1 MISDVIL
8 PSFDKDVSTRRNSY
22 ALYEMI
28 FINSAL
34 LLAFNIHSFVSLL
47 TMMLHN
53 KYDKETLRKKLES
66 EDFKR
71 ITFSFYRYV
80 IIDRPEEYRD
90 DLYIRMAGLDILGR
104 IYIAR
109 EGINAQINV
118 PAHNFEKFKL
128 LLQADAHLTDMPLKI
143 AVEDDGKS
151 FIKLIVRQK
160 RKIVADGLDD
170 NSFDV
175 TNVGT
180 HLNAKEF
187 NEAMEQPDTIVIDMR
202 NHYES
207 EVGHF
212 VGAICPEVDTF
223 REELEKSVQ
232 LVEDKKDHKIL
243 LYCTGGIRCEKAS
256 AWFRHHGFSDVNQL
270 HGGIIQY
277 AREVKEQGLVPK
289 FIGKNF
295 VFDERLGER
304 ITEDIISTCHQCGSP
319 CDDHVNCANDDCHL
333 LFIQCSACA
342 EKFDSCCTPAC
353 QEIFHLPIEEQRR
366 LRKGR
371 IKTDTLSV
379 YRSRLRPDLRKILAD
394 QSDLYLNKS

>member
-1 MISDVIL
+1 MCLSPDIIRLLNPIFNITNRIPSLISKV
-8 PSFDKDVSTRRNSY
+8 KVSC
-22 ALYEMI
+22 I
-28 FINSAL
+28 DIL
-34 LLAFNIHSFVSLL
+34 LLSSNI
-47 TMMLHN
+47 
-53 KYDKETLRKKLES
+53 DLE
-66 EDFKR
+66 D
-71 ITFSFYRYV
+71 
-80 IIDRPEEYRD
+80 
-90 DLYIRMAGLDILGR
+90 
-104 IYIAR
+104 
-109 EGINAQINV
+109 
-118 PAHNFEKFKL
+118 
-128 LLQADAHLTDMPLKI
+128 
-143 AVEDDGKS
+143 KS

-170 NSFDV
+170 DAFDV

-187 NEAMEQPDTIVIDMR
+187 NEALEQPGTIVIDMR

-212 VGAICPEVDTF
+212 EGAICPEVDTF
-223 REELEKSVQ
+223 REELEKSVEM
-232 LVEDKKDHKIL
+232 VADKKENKIL

-277 AREVKEQGLVPK
+277 AREVKEQGLTPK

-304 ITEDIISTCHQCGSP
+304 ITEDIISECHQCGAP

-333 LFIQCSACA
+333 LFIQCTSCG
-342 EKFDSCCTPAC
+342 EKFDHCCTPAC

-366 LRKGR
+366 LRKGK
-371 IKTDTLSV
+371 IKQDTLSV
-379 YRSRLRPDLRKILAD
+379 YRSRLRPDLRKILREGLEKA
-394 QSDLYLNKS
+394 